1 MHTPSELVRSTDF
14 WFDDGTIVIQ
24 VENTLYRVYRGLLA
38 SRSTVFRDTFSI
50 PQPAT
55 EESTQ
60 IEGCPVVQLH
70 DRAKDFTRFL
80 VALHHYGP
88 YPNCPVTGFGELGSI
103 LSLSDKYDVPILRD
117 AMVSVLCDLYPS
129 SLENWSTSQDPSG
142 YKSHSFDHF
151 YALNIAVKLN
161 IRPVL
166 PALMYALCT
175 SFDLED
181 IVSGISGRKIYNKEY
196 RKRCIV
202 AVPQIMLAQRK
213 VLGYL
218 HNVDGLD
225 KNCKHRGVCNTERIR
240 WLGLEMEDDGVLDPL
255 AEENEEWDSFEV
267 CSPCL
272 AAAKKAY
279 NDARQNLWH
288 DLPSIFDLGTWEELL
303 LPSGV

>member
-1 MHTPSELVRSTDF
+1 MHTASEL
-14 WFDDGTIVIQ
+14 FDDGTIVLQ

-80 VALHHYGP
+80 LALHHYGP
-88 YPNCPVTGFGELGSI
+88 YTKCPVTCFGELGSI

-129 SLENWSTSQDPSG
+129 SLETWSTDHQDPSG

-151 YALNIAVKLN
+151 YALNIVVN
-161 IRPVL
+161 IRPVIS
-166 PALMYALCT
+166 AVMYALYT
-175 SFDLED
+175 SFDLEN
-181 IVSGISGRKIYNKEY
+181 I
-196 RKRCIV
+196 
-202 AVPQIMLAQRK
+202 RK

-218 HNVDGLD
+218 HNVDDLD
-225 KNCKHRGVCNTERIR
+225 KNCKHRGME
-240 WLGLEMEDDGVLDPL
+240 EDDMLDPL

-288 DLPSIFDLGTWEELL
+288 DMPSIFDLGTWEELL
-303 LPSGV
+303 LPRWVRPFKT